1 MRKILKMRV
10 NVSVS
15 SCLDAEARRYHSP
28 AGAGSPVGWG
38 LCLAPAAD
46 WLRGDSSDAGEG
58 GEPAGLPGEPGL
70 LISATLVVAVMG
82 RWGVA
87 TGAACS

>member
-1 MRKILKMRV
+1 MEKTRRKCERV
-10 NVSVS
+10 VLFGCGGQTVQ
-15 SCLDAEARRYHSP
+15 HQSP
-28 AGAGSPVGWG
+28 AGPGSPVGWG

-46 WLRGDSSDAGEG
+46 WLRGDSSDPGEG

-70 LISATLVVAVMG
+70 LSSATLVVAVMG